1 MSGLVIEGESYGM
14 VRRGSTG
21 YPELLER
28 IASPPEQLYYIGDI
42 SLLKKTCVAVVGA
55 RRATE
60 YGKWVAMKLAKRLSD
75 HGVVVVSGMAEG
87 IDSFAHR
94 GALDG
99 RTPTVAVMGAGIDIC
114 YPRINLKLREEI
126 KQTGLLLSELAPGV
140 HPTKY
145 TFPLRNR
152 IISGL
157 SCATV
162 VAEAGLASGSL
173 ITAECAATQGRE
185 VYAVPG
191 NINRKMSVGCN
202 KLVRDGARPLAFID
216 DVLTD
221 MGIPTDIEA
230 SIAEVLGGDERLIYE
245 AACQSGELTVDEAAF
260 AVKKPVSLVAA
271 VVTVLEMKGLLAFD
285 RGRIIPL
292 K

>member
-1 MSGLVIEGESYGM
+1 MSGLVIEGESYG
-14 VRRGSTG
+14 VVELGSTL
-21 YPELLER
+21 YPELLAQ
-28 IASPPEQLYYIGDI
+28 ITSPPKRLYYMGDI
-42 SLLKKTCVAVVGA
+42 SLLSLPCVAVVGA
-55 RRATE
+55 RQATE
-60 YGKWVAMKLAKRLSD
+60 YGKWAAMKLAKRLSD

-87 IDSFAHR
+87 IDAFAHQ
-94 GALDG
+94 GALEG
-99 RTPTVAVMGAGIDIC
+99 RTPTVAVMGAGIDVC
-114 YPRINLKLREEI
+114 YPRVHKKLREQI
-126 KQTGLLLSELAPGV
+126 AQKGLILSELAPGV
-140 HPTKY
+140 HPTRY

-157 SCATV
+157 SHATV

-173 ITAECAATQGRE
+173 ITADLAVTQGRE

-191 NINRKMSVGCN
+191 NINRKMSIGCN
-202 KLVRDGARPLAFID
+202 KLIRDGARPLAFLD

-221 MGIPTDIEA
+221 MGIRTDIGA

-245 AACQSGELTVDEAAF
+245 AVCARGELSVDEAAF

-285 RGRIIPL
+285 HGRIIPL
-292 K
+292 N